1 MSDLGGHISPAVR
14 GHSSLL
20 DFRRT
25 RGRRL
30 LFVDRRRSLHVD
42 SKPRRRGDFM
52 STIGKKAAKDT
63 MILCVMGI
71 RALND
76 SPIFWGP
83 QSTGSTTPNNGS
95 PLRPRYACCGAP
107 PRGHTR
113 DSLKHGTL
121 RCERRNTDLSF
132 RTVQGVGEPTLTPAG
147 RPISFCIH
155 PHELLDVIRHRGGL
169 WPSTVLTMQSEG
181 IIASVCAP
189 PPPFCGHF
197 RGILSS
203 VPRFSTSCIW
213 CEDSRDSH
221 FSAETIENYD
231 AHKNEIGPWNDGDRW
246 PGETSRQLSCS

>member
-14 GHSSLL
+14 GHSSLP

-71 RALND
+71 RAQND

-107 PRGHTR
+107 PPAATPGIHCTTAPFGVS
-113 DSLKHGTL
+113 DETQIWVS
-121 RCERRNTDLSF
+121 ERFKEWANRLLPLPVVLSRAVF
-132 RTVQGVGEPTLTPAG
+132 AL
-147 RPISFCIH
+147 
-155 PHELLDVIRHRGGL
+155 
-169 WPSTVLTMQSEG
+169 
-181 IIASVCAP
+181 
-189 PPPFCGHF
+189 
-197 RGILSS
+197 
-203 VPRFSTSCIW
+203 TSCW
-213 CEDSRDSH
+213 M
-221 FSAETIENYD
+221 
-231 AHKNEIGPWNDGDRW
+231 
-246 PGETSRQLSCS
+246 